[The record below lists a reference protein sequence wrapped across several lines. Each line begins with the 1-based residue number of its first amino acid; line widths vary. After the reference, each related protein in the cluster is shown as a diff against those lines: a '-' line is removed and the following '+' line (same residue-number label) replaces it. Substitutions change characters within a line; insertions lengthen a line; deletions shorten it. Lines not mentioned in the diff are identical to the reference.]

1 MTRQTILYV
10 FVTYVKIAP
19 IPFIIISKVYKRRIK
34 LAQFQDLTGQ
44 RFGRLTVIERAPN
57 IKRPCGVTVVRWKCQ
72 CDCGSI
78 IITDGVAL
86 RRGDSKSCGCLQ
98 KEVASQM
105 VRKRPPKNTY
115 DLTGD
120 FGIGYINNKNKAVF
134 YFDLEDYDKIKGY
147 TWYSSHGYISTRE
160 RGNQKL
166 LRLHRLVMNA
176 PSNKVVD
183 HINHNP
189 LDNRKEN
196 LRVCNQSDNTINRKS
211 AKNYTGVQG
220 VRLMPSGKWETR
232 LTYHGKVYIKRF
244 PTLEEAVSYRKQLEE
259 KYFGEFRYKEN

>member
-1 MTRQTILYV
+1 M
-10 FVTYVKIAP
+10 
-19 IPFIIISKVYKRRIK
+19 
-34 LAQFQDLTGQ
+34 AQFQDLTGQ
-44 RFGRLTVIERAPN
+44 RFGRLTVIKRAPN
-57 IKRPCGVTVVRWKCQ
+57 IKRPCGITVVRWECQ
-72 CDCGSI
+72 CDCGNI
-78 IITDGVAL
+78 IITDGTAL

-98 KEVASQM
+98 KEVALET
-105 VRKRPPKNTY
+105 VKNRPPKNTY
-115 DLTGD
+115 DLTGK
-120 FGIGYINNKNKAVF
+120 FGIGYINNKNKAIF
-134 YFDLEDYDKIKGY
+134 YFDLEDYDKIKNY

-160 RGNQKL
+160 RGSQKL
-166 LRLHRLVMNA
+166 LRLHRLIMNA
-176 PSNKVVD
+176 PSDKVID

-211 AKNYTGVQG
+211 AKNYTGVRG

-244 PTLEEAVSYRKQLEE
+244 PTLEEAVNYRKQLEE